1 MMTNSASA
9 LALPPHGFLSPD
21 LFSNDDILILR
32 PSLVPS
38 SFQSDIHDDEEEEEE
53 DEYDDNVES
62 DDSEETDDSDEDEGD
77 EVDDIVENLWMNMRR
92 TVIKTLDDYDDG
104 DNEEE
109 F

>member
-1 MMTNSASA
+1 MMTNSTSA

-32 PSLVPS
+32 QSLVPS
-38 SFQSDIHDDEEEEEE
+38 SFQSDIDDDEEEEE
-53 DEYDDNVES
+53 DEYEDYVES
-62 DDSEETDDSDEDEGD
+62 DDSDETDDSDEDEGD

>member
-1 MMTNSASA
+1 M
-9 LALPPHGFLSPD
+9 
-21 LFSNDDILILR
+21 
-32 PSLVPS
+32 
-38 SFQSDIHDDEEEEEE
+38 
-53 DEYDDNVES
+53 ES
-62 DDSEETDDSDEDEGD
+62 DDSEETDDSDEDEDD

>member
-1 MMTNSASA
+1 MMTNSAAA

-32 PSLVPS
+32 PSFVPS
-38 SFQSDIHDDEEEEEE
+38 SFQSDIDDDEEEEE
-53 DEYDDNVES
+53 DEYDDYGES

-77 EVDDIVENLWMNMRR
+77 DVDDIVENLWMNMRR

-109 F
+109 Y